1 MQARPTT
8 KGPLEWV
15 SAEGSLI
22 LGCLRPTGRF
32 LMHFAEMCAVM
43 CLGAAFL
50 SILFFGGAALIGHPN
65 LTQRLPEL
73 STLVIALSLSLP
85 MAAWMRFRR
94 HGWRPTLEM
103 SGAAVVVGILLIG
116 FFWLGIVSR
125 SSLLEWQLRL
135 ACPVMLAVM
144 LFRFR
149 FYSGSTS
156 HRTHAA

>member
-8 KGPLEWV
+8 KGPQEWV

-85 MAAWMRFRR
+85 MAAPVLRSWARTAF
-94 HGWRPTLEM
+94 
-103 SGAAVVVGILLIG
+103 
-116 FFWLGIVSR
+116 LG
-125 SSLLEWQLRL
+125 QLVPF
-135 ACPVMLAVM
+135 PVWD
-144 LFRFR
+144 
-149 FYSGSTS
+149 
-156 HRTHAA
+156 